1 MRTWQKWTL
10 IVLTLFLIPIMY
22 FENQYFMREQF
33 KQSQKNMQ
41 QSTLSDFNDQA
52 SGQYA
57 AFKIYATAKPH

>member
-1 MRTWQKWTL
+1 
-10 IVLTLFLIPIMY
+10 MY